1 MKLLHYTYRKL
12 SFFLLL
18 LMTLWGV
25 LFYYTILDEVMD
37 EADDTLQNN
46 AHLLVKYALDNPDVF
61 QTGEQLISHYKFTPI
76 SKEAGMNYRDH
87 FYNDMTY
94 IEIEDEYE
102 PVRVFQTAFCMP
114 DGQYYELAVM
124 ISTIEYEDMLEKIL
138 GYLTAL
144 FLLLLL
150 LITVGVRLVL
160 KGVYRPL
167 TRLMEWL
174 HAIQPGKKI
183 IPIETPMQIREFREL
198 ERAVV
203 MMGNRSHQAYE
214 EQKQFIENASHELQ
228 TPLAIACGKVEL
240 LAENENLNE
249 QQMKEL
255 DALYTTLNRAVRLN
269 KSLLL
274 LTRIEN
280 GQYSEVEKMDIDE
293 VIDGLLPDLMDIYH
307 HKQIK
312 LLRNVS
318 KTPFLVSSN
327 HTLIQ
332 ILISNLLKNAL
343 LHNVDGGRLIIETT
357 DSSLEIMNSG
367 YSPLNKER
375 LFRRFAGNPNTKKE
389 SVGLGLAIAHSIA
402 EISGLELNYSWE
414 NNMHRFRIVKK

>member
-1 MKLLHYTYRKL
+1 MNLLHYTYRKL
-12 SFFLLL
+12 SFFLFF

-46 AHLLVKYALDNPDVF
+46 AHLLIKYALDNPNVL
-61 QTGEQLISHYKFTPI
+61 QTEDHLISHYDFRPI
-76 SKEAGMNYRDH
+76 SKEDGLKYRER

-94 IEIEDEYE
+94 IEIEDEHE
-102 PVRVFQTAFCMP
+102 PVRVLQTAFCMP
-114 DGQYYELAVM
+114 DGQYYELTVM
-124 ISTIEYEDMLEKIL
+124 ISTIEYEDMLETIL
-138 GYLTAL
+138 GYLITLFVL
-144 FLLLLL
+144 FLILMT
-150 LITVGVRLVL
+150 IGVRLVL
-160 KGVYRPL
+160 KGVYHPL
-167 TRLMEWL
+167 GCLMEWL

-183 IPIETPMQIREFREL
+183 TPIETPMQIREFREL
-198 ERAVV
+198 EEAVV

-214 EQKQFIENASHELQ
+214 EQKQFIENAAHELQ

-240 LAENENLNE
+240 LAESDNLNE

-255 DALYTTLNRAVRLN
+255 DTLYATLNRTVRLN

-280 GQYSEVEKMDIDE
+280 GQYSEVEMINVDE
-293 VIDGLLPDLMDIYH
+293 VLDGLLPDLMDIYH

-312 LLRNVS
+312 LLRRAS
-318 KTPFLVSSN
+318 KVPFVVCCN

-343 LHNVDGGRLIIETT
+343 LHNHDAGQLIIETT
-357 DSSLEIMNSG
+357 SSSLSVMNSG
-367 YSPLNKER
+367 EEALNEEK
-375 LFRRFAGNPNTKKE
+375 LFHRFASNSNYKKE
-389 SVGLGLAIAHSIA
+389 STGLGLAIAHSIA
-402 EISGLELNYSWE
+402 EMSDLELSYSWK
-414 NNMHRFRIVKK
+414 NNMHLFEVVKK